1 MGWSAQEST
10 KLVIAF
16 TMSII
21 TALVCIFFYSF
32 HVYHTLVVDTIALES
47 KDRIEWS
54 SVQLLKRINELY
66 RMIGEHIH
74 THKEIIVSLRQRN
87 KEALARASLPI
98 FSILKGQDPELETMH
113 FHTPDNKSFLRLHY
127 LDDLDD
133 DFAHERELIAYISQT
148 GEPMS
153 AIEVGEQ
160 GLGYRVGIPIYDG
173 LSVVGVVEFGLG
185 LEIFSRVLLES
196 LGVDSA
202 ILLRKDKLKPFLDR
216 NPLHELSNACEMGDY
231 VFYKSCKNFTNSEWE
246 SFLNNYLYKVTDNGD
261 HHVIFKGAELQDIH
275 GESVGFLLV
284 DRSINYYMDRA
295 FATKKF
301 SLFLGIVLWFAA
313 FFLLYFGYKRY
324 KKETQFYEDKLL
336 ENNRKLEHL
345 SLYDHLTQIA
355 NRRNLEKLIRDEINR
370 SKGGGFS
377 LVLFDVD
384 NFKRIND
391 TYGHGM
397 GDEVLK
403 GLAHL
408 AETTIRKGDVAG
420 RWGGEEF
427 ILWLPSSKGEEALQ
441 IAECLRSNIEA
452 HTFDERFGVTCSF
465 GVGEFHADM
474 DFDTLLNRVDDAL
487 YRAKNEGK
495 NRVILA

>member
-113 FHTPDNKSFLRLHY
+113 FHTPDNRSFLQLHY

-231 VFYKSCKNFTNSEWE
+231 VFYKSCKKFTNSEWE
-246 SFLNNYLYKVTDNGD
+246 RCLNN
-261 HHVIFKGAELQDIH
+261 
-275 GESVGFLLV
+275 
-284 DRSINYYMDRA
+284 
-295 FATKKF
+295 
-301 SLFLGIVLWFAA
+301 
-313 FFLLYFGYKRY
+313 
-324 KKETQFYEDKLL
+324 
-336 ENNRKLEHL
+336 
-345 SLYDHLTQIA
+345 
-355 NRRNLEKLIRDEINR
+355 
-370 SKGGGFS
+370 
-377 LVLFDVD
+377 
-384 NFKRIND
+384 
-391 TYGHGM
+391 
-397 GDEVLK
+397 
-403 GLAHL
+403 
-408 AETTIRKGDVAG
+408 
-420 RWGGEEF
+420 
-427 ILWLPSSKGEEALQ
+427 
-441 IAECLRSNIEA
+441 
-452 HTFDERFGVTCSF
+452 
-465 GVGEFHADM
+465 
-474 DFDTLLNRVDDAL
+474 
-487 YRAKNEGK
+487 
-495 NRVILA
+495 